1 MSGVKFF
8 QPDPVYTARR
18 LYGEGQGKES
28 NPFPYDTAD
37 HKAFV
42 AEMERLFIEEAK
54 QEAQQ
59 P

>member
-1 MSGVKFF
+1 MNGTVFF
-8 QPDPVYTARR
+8 KHDPVYTARR

-42 AEMERLFIEEAK
+42 AEMDRLEIEELK
-54 QEAQQ
+54 QEANQ